1 MCVSSQTITNT
12 SANTHFD
19 LMMALKEKFE
29 AVDSFGEHVCL
40 NVNPANISVQE
51 KIVCILAAN
60 SC

>member
-1 MCVSSQTITNT
+1 
-12 SANTHFD
+12 
-19 LMMALKEKFE
+19 MMALKEKFE